1 MLKTEKQKRCYE
13 WYEQLG
19 EPPQAKVYGTG
30 EIISLDKLV
39 RGDLL
44 IFPIKKIG
52 KRGLINIETSKEVVS
67 SSGTWPIY
75 YVDSV
80 RRAEDCTS
88 IELVRRWQAGGNSE
102 GKPMWTIN
110 GPNDVIEKF
119 LNNGKGYEQAD
130 KLLKRWNL

>member
-1 MLKTEKQKRCYE
+1 MTEIKSYG

-19 EPPQAKVYGTG
+19 EAPQAKRCGTG
-30 EIISLDKLV
+30 EIINLDELV
-39 RGDLL
+39 RGDLV

-52 KRGLINIETSKEVVS
+52 KECLIKTGISKEVVNC
-67 SSGTWPIY
+67 SGTWPVY

-80 RRAEDCTS
+80 RRAKDGIS

-102 GKPMWTIN
+102 GKPIWTIN
-110 GPNDVIEKF
+110 GPNDVIDKF
-119 LNNGKGYEQAD
+119 LNKGRGYEQAD